1 MGQPVPRRRRRGLTS
16 PDPVTATPRASW
28 LPADRQPSSP
38 TRPRTSRKTVNGR
51 KAGPPS
57 AGKRSLPA
65 RGRANREA
73 GCETGPTMYAGQP
86 GAQPPAG
93 RIWIR
98 QWNRPGGPQGVGDSR
113 LLLSQLHS
121 SICFVTSD
129 GADGRTGEGPTEAPT
144 SVLGLPQI
152 FSPAEAALILR
163 TLGLA
168 EITECALRA
177 RAYRRRVP
185 CHVNG
190 RRITFTLSDL
200 HEIAEGQPRRPP
212 PPAEPVA
219 PGLMARPIMRR
230 DTSPA
235 PSSPT
240 HWRARG
246 SRQTRTAREPA

>member
-1 MGQPVPRRRRRGLTS
+1 MP
-16 PDPVTATPRASW
+16 
-28 LPADRQPSSP
+28 PSS
-38 TRPRTSRKTVNGR
+38 RSI
-51 KAGPPS
+51 S
-57 AGKRSLPA
+57 ADPA
-65 RGRANREA
+65 RSSR
-73 GCETGPTMYAGQP
+73 
-86 GAQPPAG
+86 AG
-93 RIWIR
+93 REPEDEPVDQVSKATAATAGAASERPGSQGSRIR
-98 QWNRPGGPQGVGDSR
+98 VSAPGGPRQGGLSR
-113 LLLSQLHS
+113 LLSSQLHS
-121 SICFVTSD
+121 SIYFVTIL
-129 GADGRTGEGPTEAPT
+129 GADGEMGEGPAEAPT

-152 FSPAEAALILR
+152 FSPAEATLILR

-190 RRITFTLSDL
+190 RRITFTLNDL

-219 PGLMARPIMRR
+219 PGLTARPIMRR

-246 SRQTRTAREPA
+246 SRQARTAGEPA

>member
-1 MGQPVPRRRRRGLTS
+1 VPAVRE
-16 PDPVTATPRASW
+16 
-28 LPADRQPSSP
+28 
-38 TRPRTSRKTVNGR
+38 KI
-51 KAGPPS
+51 S
-57 AGKRSLPA
+57 ACL
-65 RGRANREA
+65 GRAKREA
-73 GCETGPTMYAGQP
+73 GCETSPTVHAGQP
-86 GAQPPAG
+86 GAQPSAG
-93 RIWIR
+93 GIWDSAR
-98 QWNRPGGPQGVGDSR
+98 ERPGGPYRAGHSR

-121 SICFVTSD
+121 SICFVTSS
-129 GADGRTGEGPTEAPT
+129 ADGETGEGPTEAPT

-163 TLGLA
+163 TRGLA

-200 HEIAEGQPRRPP
+200 YEIAEGQPRRPP

-219 PGLMARPIMRR
+219 PGLTARPIMRR

-246 SRQTRTAREPA
+246 SRQTRTARESA

>member
-1 MGQPVPRRRRRGLTS
+1 
-16 PDPVTATPRASW
+16 
-28 LPADRQPSSP
+28 
-38 TRPRTSRKTVNGR
+38 
-51 KAGPPS
+51 
-57 AGKRSLPA
+57 
-65 RGRANREA
+65 
-73 GCETGPTMYAGQP
+73 
-86 GAQPPAG
+86 
-93 RIWIR
+93 
-98 QWNRPGGPQGVGDSR
+98 
-113 LLLSQLHS
+113 
-121 SICFVTSD
+121 VTSN
-129 GADGRTGEGPTEAPT
+129 ADGELGEGPTEAPT

-190 RRITFTLSDL
+190 RRITFTLDDL

-212 PPAEPVA
+212 PPAESVA
-219 PGLMARPIMRR
+219 PGLTARPIMRR

-246 SRQTRTAREPA
+246 SRHTRIPREPA